1 MSFCANSVNVDWWW
15 IGDAALADGFHETY
29 DDFARYSRL
38 IRNKLGFHNSA
49 PHHYWGLYFFTT
61 MRLRQRCQLG
71 FAAHTFRDFNLGR
84 FVKPGRGQCALPARL
99 AIWRPP
105 TGERHR
111 QSGTARAR
119 AKAPEICFT
128 TGTHQP
134 AVASVA
140 PHEMSRDPD
149 SQGVCRLQRLGRER
163 LRRHVPDRNDAPRLP
178 QPQPS
183 RLTAE
188 WRMRRAGGGAMRRAA
203 ARCAVRRG
211 SCGPRADAPPRV
223 LVSTRRKC
231 EPALLAILKRGGA
244 PQGGC
249 LADTIPLQ
257 REQQPDA
264 HAGGRALCATDG
276 PHQRQQGRASSSTH
290 AEAHDLKGATPP
302 ARLHAPQH

>member
-1 MSFCANSVNVDWWW
+1 MITRSNVRHTRRGNSIVEMEWRTTSTCTTGESAAHAATCRQEQAWLPQLCAPPLLGAVLLHHH
-15 IGDAALADGFHETY
+15 AAAAAVPTHQAAVVQHDLFT
-29 DDFARYSRL
+29 
-38 IRNKLGFHNSA
+38 A
-49 PHHYWGLYFFTT
+49 PALS
-61 MRLRQRCQLG
+61 RQRCQLG

-149 SQGVCRLQRLGRER
+149 SPGLCRLQRLGRER

-188 WRMRRAGGGAMRRAA
+188 RR
-203 ARCAVRRG
+203 VRG
-211 SCGPRADAPPRV
+211 
-223 LVSTRRKC
+223 
-231 EPALLAILKRGGA
+231 
-244 PQGGC
+244 
-249 LADTIPLQ
+249 Q
-257 REQQPDA
+257 RF
-264 HAGGRALCATDG
+264 R
-276 PHQRQQGRASSSTH
+276 SST
-290 AEAHDLKGATPP
+290 AS
-302 ARLHAPQH
+302 RLIVGQSLSL

>member
-1 MSFCANSVNVDWWW
+1 M
-15 IGDAALADGFHETY
+15 TT
-29 DDFARYSRL
+29 SRAT
-38 IRNKLGFHNSA
+38 RASSGSSA
-49 PHHYWGLYFFTT
+49 SAC
-61 MRLRQRCQLG
+61 RLNTI
-71 FAAHTFRDFNLGR
+71 AAHATTYRQEQAWLPQLCAPPLLGA
-84 FVKPGRGQCALPARL
+84 VLLHHHAAAAALPARL
-99 AIWRPP
+99 CSAHLPRLQPRPICEAGP
-105 TGERHR
+105 GPVRAASTPRHL
-111 QSGTARAR
+111 A
-119 AKAPEICFT
+119 
-128 TGTHQP
+128 
-134 AVASVA
+134 AS
-140 PHEMSRDPD
+140 D
-149 SQGVCRLQRLGRER
+149 GLQRLGRER

-203 ARCAVRRG
+203 ARCDVRRG

-231 EPALLAILKRGGA
+231 EPALLAILKRDGA
-244 PQGGC
+244 PRGGC

-276 PHQRQQGRASSSTH
+276 PHQRRQGRASSSTH